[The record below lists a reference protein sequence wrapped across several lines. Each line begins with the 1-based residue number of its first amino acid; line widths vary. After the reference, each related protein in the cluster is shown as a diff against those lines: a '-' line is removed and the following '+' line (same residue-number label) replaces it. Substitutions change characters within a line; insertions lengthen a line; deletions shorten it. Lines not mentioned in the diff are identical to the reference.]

1 MVIKEGYKKTDIGVI
16 PNDWQ
21 VKSIEELTPQNKKN
35 GIVDGPF
42 GSNLKTIHYRKSGIP
57 IITSGYVTNG
67 YFYANE
73 YLYVELE
80 KFKQE
85 KRSSVQ
91 GGDIVMAKIGER
103 CGASAILPLNHQTG
117 ILSGNALKIS
127 IDENKY
133 PTTLIWQILY
143 NLYLTG
149 KLEILRTTGA
159 QPALSMANLKK
170 FQIALPPTLK
180 EQTAIAN
187 ALSDA
192 YGLITGL
199 EKLIAKKRNIKQGA
213 MQQLLQPKEGWE
225 VKKLGEVSDLITKR
239 TTPTSVGREFQNK
252 GINFIKIESLQKNGE
267 IVKDKVAFID
277 EFTHNLLK
285 RSQLKSKDILFSI
298 AGALGRVA
306 IVKDE
311 ILPANTN
318 QALAIIRLKDGYL
331 VDYIY
336 FYLNNEKIQKYI
348 LTISVQGAQAN
359 LSLLNISELDI
370 PFPDLEEQT
379 RIASVLTD
387 MDAELSA
394 LEQKLEKYKK
404 VKLGMMQELLTGKTR
419 LI

>member
-1 MVIKEGYKKTDIGVI
+1 MVIKEGYKQTEIGVI
-16 PNDWQ
+16 PMDWKIDY
-21 VKSIEELTPQNKKN
+21 VKNLALIKTGSRNTQDKIENGLYPFFVRSQTIESINSYSFDGEAVLTA
-35 GIVDGPF
+35 GDGVGVGKVIHYVNEKF
-42 GSNLKTIHYRKSGIP
+42 DCHQRVYRISNFVSNL
-57 IITSGYVTNG
+57 NG
-67 YFYANE
+67 YFF
-73 YLYVELE
+73 YLYFSNNFYNRIMQMTA
-80 KFKQE
+80 K
-85 KRSSVQ
+85 SSV
-91 GGDIVMAKIGER
+91 DSVRMDMI
-103 CGASAILPLNHQTG
+103 
-117 ILSGNALKIS
+117 
-127 IDENKY
+127 
-133 PTTLIWQILY
+133 
-143 NLYLTG
+143 
-149 KLEILRTTGA
+149 
-159 QPALSMANLKK
+159 ANM
-170 FQIALPPTLK
+170 FIPIPPTIA
-180 EQTAIAN
+180 EQTAIAT
-187 ALSDA
+187 ALSDTD
-192 YGLITGL
+192 GLITSL
-199 EKLIAKKRNIKQGA
+199 EKLIVKKRNIKQGA

-225 VKKLGEVSDLITKR
+225 VKKLGEVSDLITKG

-370 PFPDLEEQT
+370 PFPALEEQT

-419 LI
+419 LV

>member
-1 MVIKEGYKKTDIGVI
+1 
-16 PNDWQ
+16 
-21 VKSIEELTPQNKKN
+21 
-35 GIVDGPF
+35 
-42 GSNLKTIHYRKSGIP
+42 
-57 IITSGYVTNG
+57 
-67 YFYANE
+67 
-73 YLYVELE
+73 
-80 KFKQE
+80 
-85 KRSSVQ
+85 
-91 GGDIVMAKIGER
+91 
-103 CGASAILPLNHQTG
+103 
-117 ILSGNALKIS
+117 
-127 IDENKY
+127 
-133 PTTLIWQILY
+133 
-143 NLYLTG
+143 
-149 KLEILRTTGA
+149 
-159 QPALSMANLKK
+159 
-170 FQIALPPTLK
+170 
-180 EQTAIAN
+180 
-187 ALSDA
+187 
-192 YGLITGL
+192 
-199 EKLIAKKRNIKQGA
+199 

-225 VKKLGEVSDLITKR
+225 VKKLGEVSDLITKG

-277 EFTHNLLK
+277 EFTHNLLQ

-370 PFPDLEEQT
+370 PFPALEEQT

-394 LEQKLEKYKK
+394 LEQKLEKYKR

-419 LI
+419 LN

>member
-1 MVIKEGYKKTDIGVI
+1 MVIKEGYKQTEIGVI
-16 PNDWQ
+16 PKDWEVKKLGSVSDITKLAGFEYSLHFNSYND
-21 VKSIEELTPQNKKN
+21 
-35 GIVDGPF
+35 
-42 GSNLKTIHYRKSGIP
+42 
-57 IITSGYVTNG
+57 
-67 YFYANE
+67 
-73 YLYVELE
+73 
-80 KFKQE
+80 
-85 KRSSVQ
+85 
-91 GGDIVMAKIGER
+91 GGDIIVVRGTNITHNKMDLSDVKNIPTSTSNKLQRSKLFKNDLVFAYVGTIGPVYLIEE
-103 CGASAILPLNHQTG
+103 
-117 ILSGNALKIS
+117 
-127 IDENKY
+127 DNKY
-133 PTTLIWQILY
+133 HLGPNTSKITVKKELFSKFVYHYFTSGL
-143 NLYLTG
+143 L
-149 KLEILRTTGA
+149 KKEIVEHTSIGA
-159 QPALSMANLKK
+159 QPSLSMSKIRS
-170 FQIALPPTLK
+170 FRIIAPPTIA
-180 EQTAIAN
+180 EQTAIAT
-187 ALSDA
+187 ALSDID
-192 YGLITGL
+192 GLITSL
-199 EKLIAKKRNIKQGA
+199 EKLIAKKRNIKQGV
-213 MQQLLQPKEGWE
+213 MQQLLQPKDGWE
-225 VKKLGEVSDLITKR
+225 VKKLGEVSDLITKG

-370 PFPDLEEQT
+370 PFPALEEQT

-394 LEQKLEKYKK
+394 IEQKLEKYKK

>member
-1 MVIKEGYKKTDIGVI
+1 MDLKTGYKQTEIGVI
-16 PNDWQ
+16 PEDWEVKTLGDVGDVKMCRRVFNHETTSNGTIPFYKIGTFGKEADAYISKDLYNDYRQ
-21 VKSIEELTPQNKKN
+21 RFSFPNK
-35 GIVDGPF
+35 
-42 GSNLKTIHYRKSGIP
+42 
-57 IITSGYVTNG
+57 
-67 YFYANE
+67 
-73 YLYVELE
+73 
-80 KFKQE
+80 
-85 KRSSVQ
+85 
-91 GGDIVMAKIGER
+91 GDILISAAGTIGR
-103 CGASAILPLNHQTG
+103 TIIFDGKDSYFQDSNIVWIDNKNSIISNDFLYYVFQVVKYQTEG
-117 ILSGNALKIS
+117 GTI
-127 IDENKY
+127 
-133 PTTLIWQILY
+133 QRLY
-143 NLYLTG
+143 NS
-149 KLEILRTTGA
+149 ILKAT
-159 QPALSMANLKK
+159 K
-170 FQIALPPTLK
+170 FVCPTK
-180 EQTAIAN
+180 PEQTAIAT

-192 YGLITGL
+192 DGLITGL

-225 VKKLGEVSDLITKR
+225 VKKLGEVSDLITKG

-370 PFPDLEEQT
+370 PFPALEEQT

-419 LI
+419 LV

>member
-1 MVIKEGYKKTDIGVI
+1 MVIKEGYKQTDSGIIPEDWKISSLNDCLELLTDFEANGSFESVADNVNIYDNENYAWYVRATDLEKNSELSNVKFVDESTYNFLKKTSLKGGEVLITKRGEIGKVYFFQMKTKYATVA
-16 PNDWQ
+16 PNMYLLNLNKSVVPFYIYSFFKAEIGNKLLKEKNASSTLGALYKDD
-21 VKSIEELTPQNKKN
+21 VKSIQ
-35 GIVDGPF
+35 
-42 GSNLKTIHYRKSGIP
+42 IP
-57 IITSGYVTNG
+57 
-67 YFYANE
+67 
-73 YLYVELE
+73 
-80 KFKQE
+80 
-85 KRSSVQ
+85 
-91 GGDIVMAKIGER
+91 
-103 CGASAILPLNHQTG
+103 
-117 ILSGNALKIS
+117 
-127 IDENKY
+127 
-133 PTTLIWQILY
+133 
-143 NLYLTG
+143 
-149 KLEILRTTGA
+149 
-159 QPALSMANLKK
+159 
-170 FQIALPPTLK
+170 LPPTLA

-187 ALSDA
+187 ALSDVD
-192 YGLITGL
+192 GLITGL

-213 MQQLLQPKEGWE
+213 MQQLLQPKDGWE
-225 VKKLGEVSDLITKR
+225 VKKLGEVSDLITKG

-277 EFTHNLLK
+277 EFTHNLLQ

-370 PFPDLEEQT
+370 PFPALEEQT

-394 LEQKLEKYKK
+394 LEQKLEKYKR

-419 LI
+419 LN

>member
-1 MVIKEGYKKTDIGVI
+1 MVIQKGYKQTEIGVI
-16 PNDWQ
+16 PNDWE
-21 VKSIEELTPQNKKN
+21 VKNLLDNFTIKARIGWQGLTTAEYLKTGDYGLVTGTDFKN
-35 GIVDGPF
+35 GYIDWDNCV
-42 GSNLKTIHYRKSGIP
+42 
-57 IITSGYVTNG
+57 
-67 YFYANE
+67 
-73 YLYVELE
+73 YVERE
-80 KFKQE
+80 RF
-85 KRSSVQ
+85 VQ
-91 GGDIVMAKIGER
+91 DKNI
-103 CGASAILPLNHQTG
+103 Q
-117 ILSGNALKIS
+117 LKINDVLVTKDGT
-127 IDENKY
+127 IGKVAFVDKLPN
-133 PTTLIWQILY
+133 PTTLNSGVFVLRPKNENINNRFFYSLLMSFYFDSFLAKITAGSTITHLYQKDFVNFNFIL
-143 NLYLTG
+143 
-149 KLEILRTTGA
+149 
-159 QPALSMANLKK
+159 
-170 FQIALPPTLK
+170 PTLE
-180 EQTAIAN
+180 EQISIAT

-192 YGLITGL
+192 DGLITGL

-225 VKKLGEVSDLITKR
+225 VKKLGEVSDLITKG

-277 EFTHNLLK
+277 EFTHNLLQ

-370 PFPDLEEQT
+370 PFPALEEQT

-394 LEQKLEKYKK
+394 LEQKLEKYKR

-419 LI
+419 LN